1 MAFKIKDRETLE
13 KDILAAEGSEP
24 KTVKDDFTA
33 KLINEDAAKEAALN
47 FSLYGEAE
55 KEYEEKRKALDDGK
69 MYVEIKL
76 DSLTASPMNHFRKL
90 DGENWEE
97 FLASIKA
104 HGILNPI
111 TVRPIARDKYEI
123 LAGHNRVRAAKEAGL
138 ETIPAN
144 IKDVDD
150 VEASII
156 IADTNLQRE
165 TVTDLEKGWAY
176 RNIFE
181 AINRKGKNQYTSA
194 SGQNDQKQNGSE
206 EGASGQND
214 QKQNGSEEG
223 ASGQSDQKQNSKYSS
238 EIIAEKY
245 GVGEKTVR
253 RKIRLTYLLPPIYGL
268 YEQKKITQEM
278 AEQISYLRSSEQA
291 LLDGLITM
299 AKMEFTV
306 DQLKAI
312 RKASESSEKALDD
325 IAIMDASGNGKPE
338 YEMQKKEARPKK
350 YKIDED
356 LFPQDLKKG
365 MREDYLIKVL
375 TYIRENGIEV

>member
-76 DSLTASPMNHFRKL
+76 DNLTASPMNHFRKL

-181 AINRKGKNQYTSA
+181 AIAR
-194 SGQNDQKQNGSE
+194 SGQGKRNDLPLSHAGTEVE
-206 EGASGQND
+206 EGLSSHAGTEVVKGID
-214 QKQNGSEEG
+214 GKR
-223 ASGQSDQKQNSKYSS
+223 SD
-238 EIIAEKY
+238 EIIANKY
-245 GVGEKTVR
+245 GIGRNTVN

-365 MREDYLIKVL
+365 MREDYLIKAL
-375 TYIRENGIEV
+375 TYIKEHGIEVV

>member
-181 AINRKGKNQYTSA
+181 AIKRKGNQYTSGGGHA
-194 SGQNDQKQNGSE
+194 DHEIKTMKS
-206 EGASGQND
+206 A
-214 QKQNGSEEG
+214 
-223 ASGQSDQKQNSKYSS
+223 
-238 EIIAEKY
+238 EIIGEKY

-268 YEQKKITQEM
+268 YEQKKLTQEM

-299 AKMEFTV
+299 AKIVFTV

-365 MREDYLIKVL
+365 MREDYLIKAL
-375 TYIRENGIEV
+375 TYIKEHGIEVV

>member
-1 MAFKIKDRETLE
+1 
-13 KDILAAEGSEP
+13 
-24 KTVKDDFTA
+24 
-33 KLINEDAAKEAALN
+33 
-47 FSLYGEAE
+47 
-55 KEYEEKRKALDDGK
+55 
-69 MYVEIKL
+69 
-76 DSLTASPMNHFRKL
+76 MNHFRKL

-111 TVRPIARDKYEI
+111 TVRPTARDKYEI

-181 AINRKGKNQYTSA
+181 AISRQGERTDLTS
-194 SGQNDQKQNGSE
+194 GH
-206 EGASGQND
+206 
-214 QKQNGSEEG
+214 
-223 ASGQSDQKQNSKYSS
+223 SDQKLELDTSGQRDPKLRSS

-375 TYIRENGIEV
+375 KYIRENGIEV

>member
-181 AINRKGKNQYTSA
+181 AISRQGERTDLTSGHSDQKLELDT
-194 SGQNDQKQNGSE
+194 SGQNDQKLSNKTS
-206 EGASGQND
+206 A
-214 QKQNGSEEG
+214 
-223 ASGQSDQKQNSKYSS
+223 

-268 YEQKKITQEM
+268 YEQKKLTQEM

-365 MREDYLIKVL
+365 MREDYLIKAL
-375 TYIRENGIEV
+375 TYIKEHGIEVV

>member
-76 DSLTASPMNHFRKL
+76 DNLTASPMNHFRKL

-97 FLASIKA
+97 FLSSIKA

-181 AINRKGKNQYTSA
+181 AISRQGERT
-194 SGQNDQKQNGSE
+194 DLT
-206 EGASGQND
+206 
-214 QKQNGSEEG
+214 
-223 ASGQSDQKQNSKYSS
+223 SGQSDQKLKTDTYGQKDQKLANKTSS

-268 YEQKKITQEM
+268 YEQRKLTQEM

-299 AKMEFTV
+299 AKMVFTV

-375 TYIRENGIEV
+375 TYIRDNKIEV

>member
-76 DSLTASPMNHFRKL
+76 DNLTASPMNHFRKL

-181 AINRKGKNQYTSA
+181 AISRQGQRTDLTS
-194 SGQNDQKQNGSE
+194 SH
-206 EGASGQND
+206 EGTKLDDDTS
-214 QKQNGSEEG
+214 SHEG
-223 ASGQSDQKQNSKYSS
+223 TKLRSD
-238 EIIAEKY
+238 EIIANKY
-245 GVGEKTVR
+245 GVGRNTVN

-268 YEQKKITQEM
+268 YEQKKLTQEM

-299 AKMEFTV
+299 AKMKFTV

-325 IAIMDASGNGKPE
+325 IAIMDASGNGKPK

-356 LFPQDLKKG
+356 LFPQDLRKG
-365 MREDYLIKVL
+365 MREDYLIKAL
-375 TYIRENGIEV
+375 TYIKEHGIEVV

>member
-181 AINRKGKNQYTSA
+181 AISRQGERT
-194 SGQNDQKQNGSE
+194 DLT
-206 EGASGQND
+206 
-214 QKQNGSEEG
+214 
-223 ASGQSDQKQNSKYSS
+223 SGQSDQKLANKTSS

-268 YEQKKITQEM
+268 YEQRKLTQEM

>member
-24 KTVKDDFTA
+24 KTEKDDFTA

-97 FLASIKA
+97 FLASINA

-111 TVRPIARDKYEI
+111 TVRPTARDKYEI

-181 AINRKGKNQYTSA
+181 AISRQGKRTDLTSGHSDQKLELDT
-194 SGQNDQKQNGSE
+194 SGQNDQKLSNKTS
-206 EGASGQND
+206 A
-214 QKQNGSEEG
+214 
-223 ASGQSDQKQNSKYSS
+223 

-268 YEQKKITQEM
+268 YEQRKLTQEM

-375 TYIRENGIEV
+375 TYIRDNKIEV

>member
-76 DSLTASPMNHFRKL
+76 DNLTASPMNHFRKL

-194 SGQNDQKQNGSE
+194 SGQN
-206 EGASGQND
+206 
-214 QKQNGSEEG
+214 
-223 ASGQSDQKQNSKYSS
+223 DQKQNSKYSS

>member
-76 DSLTASPMNHFRKL
+76 DNLTASPMNHFRKL

-181 AINRKGKNQYTSA
+181 AISRQGERTDLTS
-194 SGQNDQKQNGSE
+194 GH
-206 EGASGQND
+206 
-214 QKQNGSEEG
+214 
-223 ASGQSDQKQNSKYSS
+223 SDQKLKLDTSGHRDQKLSNKTSA

-268 YEQKKITQEM
+268 YEQKKLTQEM

-375 TYIRENGIEV
+375 TYIKENGIEV

>member
-55 KEYEEKRKALDDGK
+55 KEYEKKRKALDDGK

-138 ETIPAN
+138 KTIPAN

-181 AINRKGKNQYTSA
+181 AISRQGERT
-194 SGQNDQKQNGSE
+194 DLT
-206 EGASGQND
+206 
-214 QKQNGSEEG
+214 
-223 ASGQSDQKQNSKYSS
+223 SGQSDQKLETDTYGQKDQKLANKTSS

-268 YEQKKITQEM
+268 YEQKKLTQEM

-375 TYIRENGIEV
+375 TYIRDNKIEV

>member
-76 DSLTASPMNHFRKL
+76 DNLTASPMNHFRKL

-97 FLASIKA
+97 FLSSIKA

-111 TVRPIARDKYEI
+111 TVRPTARDKYEI

-181 AINRKGKNQYTSA
+181 AIAR
-194 SGQNDQKQNGSE
+194 SGQGKRNDLPSSHAGTEVVKGVD
-206 EGASGQND
+206 G
-214 QKQNGSEEG
+214 KR
-223 ASGQSDQKQNSKYSS
+223 SD
-238 EIIAEKY
+238 EIIAKKY
-245 GVGEKTVR
+245 GVGRNTVN

-338 YEMQKKEARPKK
+338 YEIQKKEARPKK

>member
-76 DSLTASPMNHFRKL
+76 DNLTASPMNHFRKL

-97 FLASIKA
+97 FLASIKV

-165 TVTDLEKGWAY
+165 TVTDLEKGFAY
-176 RNIFE
+176 RNLFE
-181 AINRKGKNQYTSA
+181 AISRHWERTYLTSGHSDQNLELDTSGHRDQKLSNKTSA
-194 SGQNDQKQNGSE
+194 
-206 EGASGQND
+206 
-214 QKQNGSEEG
+214 
-223 ASGQSDQKQNSKYSS
+223 

-291 LLDGLITM
+291 QLDGLITM

-375 TYIRENGIEV
+375 TYIRENGIEVWF

>member
-111 TVRPIARDKYEI
+111 TVRPTARDKYEI

-181 AINRKGKNQYTSA
+181 AIAR
-194 SGQNDQKQNGSE
+194 SGQGKRNDLPSSQRGTEVVRGIDGKR
-206 EGASGQND
+206 
-214 QKQNGSEEG
+214 
-223 ASGQSDQKQNSKYSS
+223 SD

-245 GVGEKTVR
+245 GVGRNTVN

-375 TYIRENGIEV
+375 KYIRENGIEV

>member
-111 TVRPIARDKYEI
+111 TVRPTARDKYEI

-181 AINRKGKNQYTSA
+181 AISRQGQRTDLTS
-194 SGQNDQKQNGSE
+194 SHEGTKLDNDTSSH
-206 EGASGQND
+206 EGT
-214 QKQNGSEEG
+214 KLR
-223 ASGQSDQKQNSKYSS
+223 SD
-238 EIIAEKY
+238 EIIANKY
-245 GVGEKTVR
+245 GVGRNTVN

-299 AKMEFTV
+299 AKMVFTV

-365 MREDYLIKVL
+365 MREDYLIKAL
-375 TYIRENGIEV
+375 TYIKEHGIEVV

>member
-76 DSLTASPMNHFRKL
+76 DNLTASPMNHFRKL

-111 TVRPIARDKYEI
+111 TVRPTARDKYEI

-144 IKDVDD
+144 IKDVND

-181 AINRKGKNQYTSA
+181 AISRQGERT
-194 SGQNDQKQNGSE
+194 DLT
-206 EGASGQND
+206 
-214 QKQNGSEEG
+214 
-223 ASGQSDQKQNSKYSS
+223 SGQSDQKLANKTSS

-268 YEQKKITQEM
+268 YEQRKLTQEM

>member
-111 TVRPIARDKYEI
+111 TVRPTARDKYEI

-194 SGQNDQKQNGSE
+194 SGQNDQKQN
-206 EGASGQND
+206 
-214 QKQNGSEEG
+214 
-223 ASGQSDQKQNSKYSS
+223 SKYSS

-268 YEQKKITQEM
+268 YEQRKLTQEM

-356 LFPQDLKKG
+356 LFPQNLKKG

>member
-55 KEYEEKRKALDDGK
+55 KEYEEKRKALDGGK

-165 TVTDLEKGWAY
+165 TVTDFEKGWAY

-194 SGQNDQKQNGSE
+194 SGQN
-206 EGASGQND
+206 
-214 QKQNGSEEG
+214 
-223 ASGQSDQKQNSKYSS
+223 DQKQNSKYSS

>member
-76 DSLTASPMNHFRKL
+76 DNLTASPMNHFRKL

-181 AINRKGKNQYTSA
+181 AISRQGERT
-194 SGQNDQKQNGSE
+194 DLT
-206 EGASGQND
+206 
-214 QKQNGSEEG
+214 
-223 ASGQSDQKQNSKYSS
+223 SGQSDQKLKTDTSGHADQKLANKTSS

-299 AKMEFTV
+299 AKVEFTL

-312 RKASESSEKALDD
+312 RKASEASEKPLDD

>member
-1 MAFKIKDRETLE
+1 MK
-13 KDILAAEGSEP
+13 
-24 KTVKDDFTA
+24 
-33 KLINEDAAKEAALN
+33 
-47 FSLYGEAE
+47 
-55 KEYEEKRKALDDGK
+55 
-69 MYVEIKL
+69 
-76 DSLTASPMNHFRKL
+76 
-90 DGENWEE
+90 
-97 FLASIKA
+97 
-104 HGILNPI
+104 
-111 TVRPIARDKYEI
+111 
-123 LAGHNRVRAAKEAGL
+123 
-138 ETIPAN
+138 
-144 IKDVDD
+144 
-150 VEASII
+150 
-156 IADTNLQRE
+156 
-165 TVTDLEKGWAY
+165 
-176 RNIFE
+176 
-181 AINRKGKNQYTSA
+181 SA
-194 SGQNDQKQNGSE
+194 
-206 EGASGQND
+206 
-214 QKQNGSEEG
+214 
-223 ASGQSDQKQNSKYSS
+223 

-268 YEQKKITQEM
+268 YEQKKLTQEM

-338 YEMQKKEARPKK
+338 YEMQKKEVRPKK

>member
-13 KDILAAEGSEP
+13 KDILAAEGTEP

-69 MYVEIKL
+69 MYVEINL

-181 AINRKGKNQYTSA
+181 AISRQGERTDLT
-194 SGQNDQKQNGSE
+194 SGQNDQKLE
-206 EGASGQND
+206 LDTSGHRD
-214 QKQNGSEEG
+214 QKLSNKTS
-223 ASGQSDQKQNSKYSS
+223 A

-268 YEQKKITQEM
+268 YEQKKLTQEM

-338 YEMQKKEARPKK
+338 YEMQKKEARLKK

-365 MREDYLIKVL
+365 MREDYLIKAL
-375 TYIRENGIEV
+375 TYIKEHGIEVV

>member
-13 KDILAAEGSEP
+13 KDIRAAEGSES

-76 DSLTASPMNHFRKL
+76 DNLTASPMNHFRKL

-181 AINRKGKNQYTSA
+181 AISRQGERTDLTS
-194 SGQNDQKQNGSE
+194 GH
-206 EGASGQND
+206 
-214 QKQNGSEEG
+214 
-223 ASGQSDQKQNSKYSS
+223 SDQKLELDTSGHRDQKLSNKTSA

-268 YEQKKITQEM
+268 YEQKKLTQEM

-365 MREDYLIKVL
+365 MREDYLIKAL
-375 TYIRENGIEV
+375 TYIKEHGIEVV

>member
-13 KDILAAEGSEP
+13 KDILAVEGSEP

-194 SGQNDQKQNGSE
+194 SGQNDQKQN
-206 EGASGQND
+206 
-214 QKQNGSEEG
+214 
-223 ASGQSDQKQNSKYSS
+223 SKYSS

-268 YEQKKITQEM
+268 YEQKKLTQEM

-365 MREDYLIKVL
+365 MREDYLIKAL
-375 TYIRENGIEV
+375 TYIKEHGIEVV

>member
-13 KDILAAEGSEP
+13 KDILAAEGTEP

-76 DSLTASPMNHFRKL
+76 DNLTASPMNHFRKL

-181 AINRKGKNQYTSA
+181 AISRQGQRTDLTS
-194 SGQNDQKQNGSE
+194 SR
-206 EGASGQND
+206 EGTKLDDDTS
-214 QKQNGSEEG
+214 SHEG
-223 ASGQSDQKQNSKYSS
+223 TKLRSD
-238 EIIAEKY
+238 EIIANKY
-245 GVGEKTVR
+245 GVGRNTVN

-268 YEQKKITQEM
+268 YEQKKLTQEM

-375 TYIRENGIEV
+375 KYIRENGIEV

>member
-24 KTVKDDFTA
+24 KTVKDDFTT

-181 AINRKGKNQYTSA
+181 AISRQGERTDLTS
-194 SGQNDQKQNGSE
+194 GH
-206 EGASGQND
+206 
-214 QKQNGSEEG
+214 
-223 ASGQSDQKQNSKYSS
+223 SDQKLELDTSGHRDQKLSNKTSA

-268 YEQKKITQEM
+268 YEQKKLTQEM

-365 MREDYLIKVL
+365 MREDYLIKAL
-375 TYIRENGIEV
+375 TYIKEHGIEVV

>member
-76 DSLTASPMNHFRKL
+76 DNLTASPMNHFRKL

-165 TVTDLEKGWAY
+165 TVSDLEKGWAY

-181 AINRKGKNQYTSA
+181 AIAR
-194 SGQNDQKQNGSE
+194 SGQGKRNDLPLSHAGTEVVKGVD
-206 EGASGQND
+206 G
-214 QKQNGSEEG
+214 KR
-223 ASGQSDQKQNSKYSS
+223 SD
-238 EIIAEKY
+238 EIIAKKY
-245 GVGEKTVR
+245 GVGRNTVN
-253 RKIRLTYLLPPIYGL
+253 RKIRLTYLLPSIYGL

-312 RKASESSEKALDD
+312 RKASEYSEKALDD

-338 YEMQKKEARPKK
+338 YEMQKKEARSKK

>member
-76 DSLTASPMNHFRKL
+76 DNLTASPMNHFRKL

-111 TVRPIARDKYEI
+111 TVRPIAKDKYEI
-123 LAGHNRVRAAKEAGL
+123 LAGHNRVRTAKEAGL

-181 AINRKGKNQYTSA
+181 AISRQGERTDLTS
-194 SGQNDQKQNGSE
+194 GH
-206 EGASGQND
+206 
-214 QKQNGSEEG
+214 
-223 ASGQSDQKQNSKYSS
+223 SDQKLELDTSGHRDQKLSNKTSA

-268 YEQKKITQEM
+268 YEQKKLTQEM

-365 MREDYLIKVL
+365 MREDYLIKAL
-375 TYIRENGIEV
+375 TYIKEHGIEVV

>member
-55 KEYEEKRKALDDGK
+55 KEYEEKRKALDDGI

-90 DGENWEE
+90 DGENWDE

-111 TVRPIARDKYEI
+111 TVRPTARDKYEI

-181 AINRKGKNQYTSA
+181 AISRQGQRTDLTS
-194 SGQNDQKQNGSE
+194 SHEGTKLDNDTSSH
-206 EGASGQND
+206 EGT
-214 QKQNGSEEG
+214 KLR
-223 ASGQSDQKQNSKYSS
+223 SD
-238 EIIAEKY
+238 EIIANKY
-245 GVGEKTVR
+245 GVGRNTVN

-365 MREDYLIKVL
+365 MREDYLIKAL
-375 TYIRENGIEV
+375 TYIKEHGIEVV

>member
-76 DSLTASPMNHFRKL
+76 DNLTASPMNHFRKL

-181 AINRKGKNQYTSA
+181 AISRQGERTDLTSGHSDQKLELDT
-194 SGQNDQKQNGSE
+194 SGQNDQKLSNKTS
-206 EGASGQND
+206 A
-214 QKQNGSEEG
+214 
-223 ASGQSDQKQNSKYSS
+223 

-268 YEQKKITQEM
+268 YEQKKLTQEM

-299 AKMEFTV
+299 VKMEFTV

-365 MREDYLIKVL
+365 MREDYLIKAL
-375 TYIRENGIEV
+375 TYIKEHGIEVV

>member
-156 IADTNLQRE
+156 IADTNLQRD

-181 AINRKGKNQYTSA
+181 AISRQGERT
-194 SGQNDQKQNGSE
+194 DLT
-206 EGASGQND
+206 
-214 QKQNGSEEG
+214 
-223 ASGQSDQKQNSKYSS
+223 SGQSDQKLKTDTSGHADQKLANKTSS

-312 RKASESSEKALDD
+312 RKASESSEKPLDD

-375 TYIRENGIEV
+375 TYIKENGIEV

>member
-76 DSLTASPMNHFRKL
+76 DNLTASPMNHFRKL

-165 TVTDLEKGWAY
+165 TVSDLEKGWAY

-181 AINRKGKNQYTSA
+181 AISRQGERTDLTS
-194 SGQNDQKQNGSE
+194 GH
-206 EGASGQND
+206 
-214 QKQNGSEEG
+214 
-223 ASGQSDQKQNSKYSS
+223 SDQKLELDTSGQRDPKLRSS

-356 LFPQDLKKG
+356 LFPQDLKIG

>member
-13 KDILAAEGSEP
+13 KDILASEGSEP

-181 AINRKGKNQYTSA
+181 AISRQGQRTDLTS
-194 SGQNDQKQNGSE
+194 SH
-206 EGASGQND
+206 EGT
-214 QKQNGSEEG
+214 KLR
-223 ASGQSDQKQNSKYSS
+223 SD
-238 EIIAEKY
+238 EIIANKY
-245 GVGEKTVR
+245 GVGRNTVN

-268 YEQKKITQEM
+268 YEQRKLTQEM

>member
-76 DSLTASPMNHFRKL
+76 DNLTASPMNHFRKL

-194 SGQNDQKQNGSE
+194 SGQNDQKQNI
-206 EGASGQND
+206 
-214 QKQNGSEEG
+214 SEEG

-268 YEQKKITQEM
+268 YEKKKLTQEM

-365 MREDYLIKVL
+365 MREDYLIKAL
-375 TYIRENGIEV
+375 TYIKEHGIEVV

>member
-13 KDILAAEGSEP
+13 KDIRAAEGSES

-76 DSLTASPMNHFRKL
+76 DNLTASPMNHFRKL

-181 AINRKGKNQYTSA
+181 AISRQGERTDLTS
-194 SGQNDQKQNGSE
+194 GH
-206 EGASGQND
+206 
-214 QKQNGSEEG
+214 
-223 ASGQSDQKQNSKYSS
+223 SDQKLELDASGHRDQKLSNKTSA

-268 YEQKKITQEM
+268 YEQKKLTQEM

-365 MREDYLIKVL
+365 MREDYLIKAL
-375 TYIRENGIEV
+375 TYIKEHGIEVV

>member
-181 AINRKGKNQYTSA
+181 AISRQGERTDLTSGHFDQKLELDTSGHRDQKLSNKTSA
-194 SGQNDQKQNGSE
+194 
-206 EGASGQND
+206 
-214 QKQNGSEEG
+214 
-223 ASGQSDQKQNSKYSS
+223 

-268 YEQKKITQEM
+268 YEQKKLTQEM

-365 MREDYLIKVL
+365 MREDYLIKAL
-375 TYIRENGIEV
+375 TYIKEHGIEVV

>member
-47 FSLYGEAE
+47 FSLYGKAE

-76 DSLTASPMNHFRKL
+76 DNLTASPMNHFRKL

-181 AINRKGKNQYTSA
+181 AISRQGERT
-194 SGQNDQKQNGSE
+194 DLT
-206 EGASGQND
+206 
-214 QKQNGSEEG
+214 
-223 ASGQSDQKQNSKYSS
+223 SGQSDQKLKTDTSGHADQKLANKTSS

-253 RKIRLTYLLPPIYGL
+253 RKIRLTYLLAPIYAL
-268 YEQKKITQEM
+268 YESKKITQEM
-278 AEQISYLRSSEQA
+278 AEQISYLRNSEQA
-291 LLDGLITM
+291 QLDGLITM
-299 AKMEFTV
+299 AKVEFTV
-306 DQLKAI
+306 EQLKAI
-312 RKASESSEKALDD
+312 RKASEASEKPLDD
-325 IAIMDASGNGKPE
+325 VAIMDASGNGKPE

>member
-13 KDILAAEGSEP
+13 KDILAAEGSET
-24 KTVKDDFTA
+24 KTVKDDYTP
-33 KLINEDAAKEAALN
+33 KLINEDADKQAALN

-76 DSLTASPMNHFRKL
+76 DNLTASPMNHFRKL

-181 AINRKGKNQYTSA
+181 AISRQGKRTDLTY
-194 SGQNDQKQNGSE
+194 
-206 EGASGQND
+206 
-214 QKQNGSEEG
+214 
-223 ASGQSDQKQNSKYSS
+223 GQSDQKLETDTYGQKDQKLANKTSS

-268 YEQKKITQEM
+268 YEQKKLTQEM

-375 TYIRENGIEV
+375 TYIKDNKIEV

>member
-69 MYVEIKL
+69 MYVEIRL
-76 DSLTASPMNHFRKL
+76 DNLTASPMNHFRKL

-165 TVTDLEKGWAY
+165 TVSDLEKGWAY

-181 AINRKGKNQYTSA
+181 AISRQGQRTDLTS
-194 SGQNDQKQNGSE
+194 GH
-206 EGASGQND
+206 
-214 QKQNGSEEG
+214 
-223 ASGQSDQKQNSKYSS
+223 SDQKLELDTSGHSDQKLSNKTSA

-268 YEQKKITQEM
+268 YEQKKLTQEM

-365 MREDYLIKVL
+365 MREDYLIKAL
-375 TYIRENGIEV
+375 TYIKEHGIEVV

>member
-76 DSLTASPMNHFRKL
+76 DNLTASPMNHFRKL

-165 TVTDLEKGWAY
+165 TVSDLEKGWAY

-181 AINRKGKNQYTSA
+181 AIAR
-194 SGQNDQKQNGSE
+194 SGQGKRNDLPSSQHGTEVE
-206 EGASGQND
+206 EGLSSQRGTEV
-214 QKQNGSEEG
+214 EEG
-223 ASGQSDQKQNSKYSS
+223 LSSQRGTEVVKGLDGKRSD

-245 GVGEKTVR
+245 GVGRNTVN

-268 YEQKKITQEM
+268 YEEQKITQEM

-299 AKMEFTV
+299 ANMKFTV

-338 YEMQKKEARPKK
+338 YEIQKKEARPKK